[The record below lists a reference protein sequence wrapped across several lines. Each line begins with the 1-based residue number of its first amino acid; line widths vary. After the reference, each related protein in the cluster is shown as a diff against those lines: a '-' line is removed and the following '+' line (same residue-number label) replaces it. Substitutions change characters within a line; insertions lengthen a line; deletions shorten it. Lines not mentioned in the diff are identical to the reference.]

1 MRDLDTLAL
10 VGALGDRALRSQAA
24 QALAAHCGGTGLMV
38 FVADRDTG
46 TLVPGPGFAATLP
59 GGRGWRQL
67 LAEARVPGTHRQTV
81 RGFEDQGDV
90 EAVACAYPGIAVVFL
105 GGSPEPCIEELAA
118 VAPLL
123 RATFQAEQAAFVTAG
138 QLRVATQASGQASAL
153 AAALEQARQ
162 HAERLLVE
170 QADAA
175 HFNEMFVGIL
185 GHDLRNPLGAI
196 LTAAQLMLR
205 RNPDEKTVRPLTRI
219 LSSGE
224 RMARMIEQLLDFTRA
239 RIGGGIP
246 LSHRDIDLEPLIRQ
260 IVDEEELAA
269 TGWAFDV
276 SFDGDRK
283 GSWDPDRLAQVF
295 SNLISNAV
303 RHGSPSKP
311 LRLAVDGRQA
321 AFVDITV
328 HNVGTIPPPV
338 LPALFDPFRGTR
350 SVQGG
355 SQGLG
360 LGLFISAQV
369 IKAHGGE
376 IRVDSSPD
384 AGTTFSIRLPRGVD
398 EFRQRSP

>member
-10 VGALGDRALRSQAA
+10 VGALGDRASRVHAA
-24 QALAAHCGGTGLMV
+24 QALAAHCGGTDLMV
-38 FVADRDTG
+38 FVEDPDAG
-46 TLVPGPGFAATLP
+46 TLVPAPGFAGTLP

-67 LAEARVPGTHRQTV
+67 LAKARVPGTHRQTV
-81 RGFEDQGDV
+81 RGFGDQGDI

-105 GGSPEPCIEELAA
+105 GGSPEPCTEVLAG

-123 RATFQAEQAAFVTAG
+123 RATFQTEQAAFVTEG
-138 QLRVATQASGQASAL
+138 QLRVATQASGQASIL
-153 AAALEQARQ
+153 TAALEQARQ
-162 HAERLLVE
+162 DAERLLVE
-170 QADAA
+170 QAQTA

-205 RNPDEKTVRPLTRI
+205 RDPDEKTVRPLTRI

-224 RMARMIEQLLDFTRA
+224 RMTSMIEQLLDFTRA

-246 LSHRDIDLEPLIRQ
+246 LARRDVDLQQLIDQ
-260 IVDEEELAA
+260 IVDEEEVAA

-276 SFDGDRK
+276 SLDGDHK

-303 RHGSPSKP
+303 RHGSPSAP

-328 HNVGTIPPPV
+328 HNDGTIPPSV
-338 LPALFDPFRGTR
+338 LPGLFDPFRGTR
-350 SVQGG
+350 SVRGG

-360 LGLFISAQV
+360 LGLFISAQI

-384 AGTTFSIRLPRGVD
+384 AGTTFSIRLPRRVD
-398 EFRQRSP
+398 GPRRLSS